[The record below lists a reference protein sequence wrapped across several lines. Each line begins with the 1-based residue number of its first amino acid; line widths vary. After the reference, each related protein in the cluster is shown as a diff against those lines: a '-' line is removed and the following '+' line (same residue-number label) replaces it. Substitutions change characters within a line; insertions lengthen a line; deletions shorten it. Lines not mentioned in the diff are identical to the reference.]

1 MKASNPRCQPR
12 PFGEARKCDL
22 AGASPRA
29 AARLY
34 FRGAAWRSVGSLD
47 DSFLGSHL
55 MSSVA
60 EKGAGAARLQVDG
73 KDFDLPV
80 VVGTEKERGL
90 DVSKLLSTSG
100 CMTLDEGYANTGAT
114 TSSITFL
121 DGDRGILRYR
131 GYGIE
136 DLAGKCDF
144 LEVAHLLIYGELP
157 NEEQL
162 AKFRGTILRHTML
175 HEDLRKFYG
184 GFPRDAHPMAI
195 LSAAVSALS
204 TFYQDS
210 LDPADPRQVEISIHR
225 LLAKL
230 PTIAAYSYKK
240 SIGQPFVYPQND
252 LTYCANFL
260 QMMFAV
266 PCEPYEVDPDA
277 VAALNLLLIVHAD
290 HEQNCSTSTVR
301 MVGSSNAN
309 LFASISA
316 GICALWG
323 PLHGGANE
331 AVVLMLEKILADGG
345 DVKKSVEMAKDKR
358 SNFRLMGFGH
368 RVYKN
373 FDPRCVI
380 IKKACD
386 KLLAKMSIRDPLF
399 DIAQELEQVA
409 LSDEYFI
416 ERKLYPNVDF
426 YSGVIYRAL
435 GIPVGMFTVLFAMGR
450 LPGWIAHWVEMHQN
464 PQKRICRPRQ
474 VYTGATHRPLVPL
487 RDRK

>member
-1 MKASNPRCQPR
+1 
-12 PFGEARKCDL
+12 
-22 AGASPRA
+22 
-29 AARLY
+29 
-34 FRGAAWRSVGSLD
+34 
-47 DSFLGSHL
+47 
-55 MSSVA
+55 MSSVM
-60 EKGAGAARLQVDG
+60 EKPAAASDLAHLSLDG
-73 KDFDLPV
+73 KKYDLPV
-80 VVGTEKERGL
+80 VVGSEGERGL
-90 DVSKLLSTSG
+90 DISKLLATAG
-100 CMTLDEGYANTGAT
+100 CTTLDEGYANTGS
-114 TSSITFL
+114 TSSSVTFL
-121 DGDRGILRYR
+121 DGEQGILRYR
-131 GYGIE
+131 GYPIE
-136 DLAGKCDF
+136 ELASKCDF

-157 NEEQL
+157 NEKEL
-162 AKFRGTILRHTML
+162 ATFRSSILRHTML
-175 HEDLRKFYG
+175 HEDMRKFFG

-210 LDPADPRQVEISIHR
+210 LDPGDPRQVEVSIHR

-240 SIGQPFVYPQND
+240 SAGQPFVYPQND
-252 LTYCANFL
+252 LSYTANFL

-331 AVVLMLEKILADGG
+331 ACVLMLERILAEGG
-345 DVKKSVEMAKDKR
+345 DVKKFVNLAKDKS

-373 FDPRCVI
+373 FDPRCTI
-380 IKKACD
+380 IKQACD
-386 KLLAKMSIRDPLF
+386 KLLAKMHIRDPLF
-399 DIAQELEQVA
+399 DVAQQLEEVA

-416 ERKLYPNVDF
+416 QRKLYPNVDF

-435 GIPVGMFTVLFAMGR
+435 GIPVQMFTVLFAMGR

-474 VYTGATHRPLVPL
+474 VYVGPTVRPVESVGK
-487 RDRK
+487 RK